1 MNGAAIVGKSKR
13 VRLDQPAY
21 YRVYLQGILD
31 ASWSAELQG
40 MNFHLAAPA
49 HAPAMTVL
57 SGELVDQAALMSV
70 LSLIYDLGLPL
81 MAVECLP
88 YAETWVRPAE
98 SDCILSA
105 DCADC
110 ADCAD

>member
-1 MNGAAIVGKSKR
+1 MFLSRLVTAECFYMNGAAIVGKSKR

-57 SGELVDQAALMSV
+57 SGALTV
-70 LSLIYDLGLPL
+70 PL
-81 MAVECLP
+81 
-88 YAETWVRPAE
+88 
-98 SDCILSA
+98 
-105 DCADC
+105 
-110 ADCAD
+110 